1 MKKFLNQINSVVLKL
16 IPKLEVSGLEISDGL
31 VRFYSIGRGE
41 NKTKHILLRL
51 APGVV
56 ANGRVINAGAL
67 QETLAQLHK
76 RVSDNPKK
84 VVSVVVSIPIN
95 NIYIQ
100 PFSLPVLAKDNLKE
114 SAELNMRMISPIDV
128 SKAYYDWQEIGEN
141 TSKDQL
147 DIVGAFIAK
156 EVADKFIEVIQG
168 ANFSVAAVEFSSLSL
183 IRAAIKNGI
192 TSKDT
197 PSLILQMDQGG
208 LGFIISH
215 MGQLYF
221 HYFTEWDRYRDGNKN
236 IDINKFKDG
245 VVDEVRKLINF
256 YLTNFKTSDIKD
268 IVVLAENFT
277 EEVKAALQGTLPGA
291 QIKTVSFN
299 EVNSAYGSALRG
311 ASVGSR
317 DSSIS
322 LANLSAI
329 DVFRKSQITN
339 LISLW
344 RNFIFTTF
352 GFLLLVF
359 LGSAIYFQRT
369 AEGVKKSDPLIVNQ
383 ESSLRLMQL
392 EAEVE
397 QFNTTVHMLQTLAQD
412 TSGIYPTV
420 QRLTGLMA
428 GIVNLRRMTITNGG
442 AQITINGSVT
452 TEQLA
457 RDFKTRIQADGE
469 FADVDLPF
477 QEFRPQVD
485 GTIEFLIRMRLA
497 DIDIQEDASE
507 G

>member
-256 YLTNFKTSDIKD
+256 YLTNFKTNDIKN
-268 IVVLAENFT
+268 ILIIAENFA
-277 EEVKAALQGTLPGA
+277 EEVKAALQTNFPDT
-291 QIKTVSFN
+291 QIKTVNFN
-299 EVNSAYGSALRG
+299 EVNSAYGAALRG
-311 ASVGSR
+311 RIPRSQ
-317 DSSIS
+317 DDSIS
-322 LANLSAI
+322 LAGLSAV
-329 DVFRKSQITN
+329 DVFRKGQVADF
-339 LISLW
+339 ISIW
-344 RNFIFTTF
+344 RNLAFTTT
-352 GFLLLVF
+352 GFILLIF
-359 LGSAIYFQRT
+359 LGSALLLQQT
-369 AEGVKKSDPLIVNQ
+369 AEKVKSSDPFTIGDENSIELARLEKEAQEFNQ
-383 ESSLRLMQL
+383 N
-392 EAEVE
+392 VE
-397 QFNTTVHMLQTLAQD
+397 MLQVLSSKTNP
-412 TSGIYPTV
+412 SHRIV
-420 QRLTGLMA
+420 KRLTSLMGT
-428 GIVNLRRMTITNGG
+428 GIGLRRMSVN
-442 AQITINGSVT
+442 TINGNIIVGGT
-452 TEQLA
+452 ADTEALA
-457 RDFKTRIQADGE
+457 RAFKDKLDNDDTFTE
-469 FADVDLPF
+469 VDLPL
-477 QEFRPQVD
+477 QEFITRLD
-485 GTIEFLIRMRLA
+485 NKIDFLINAKL
-497 DIDIQEDASE
+497 ENLGSP
-507 G
+507 GTSS

>member
-1 MKKFLNQINSVVLKL
+1 MKQFLNQINSLILRL

-31 VRFYSIGRGE
+31 VRFYSVGRGE
-41 NKTKHILLRL
+41 NKTKHVLLRL
-51 APGVV
+51 EPGVV
-56 ANGRVINAGAL
+56 TNGKVINAQAL
-67 QETLAQLHK
+67 QETLVQLHK

-84 VVSVVVSIPIN
+84 VVSVVASIPIN

-100 PFSLPVLAKDNLKE
+100 PFSLPSLARDNLKE
-114 SAELNMRMISPIDV
+114 SAELNLRMISPIDV

-141 TSKDQL
+141 IPKDQL

-156 EVADKFIEVIQG
+156 DVADKFIEVIQG

-183 IRAAIKNGI
+183 IRAALKNGI
-192 TSKDT
+192 TNKDV

-236 IDINKFKDG
+236 IDIAKFKDG

-256 YLTNFKTSDIKD
+256 YLTNFKTNDIKD
-268 IVVLAENFT
+268 IAVLAENFT
-277 EEVKAALQGTLPGA
+277 EEVRAALQEALPGI
-291 QIKTVSFN
+291 QVQTVNFN

-311 ASVGSR
+311 AVVGSR

-339 LISLW
+339 LIAIW
-344 RNFIFTTF
+344 RNFMFTTF

-359 LGSAIYFQRT
+359 LGSAIFFQNI
-369 AEGVKKSDPLIVNQ
+369 AEGVKANDPLVINQ
-383 ESSLRLMQL
+383 ESTLKLIRL
-392 EAEVE
+392 ENEVND
-397 QFNTTVHMLQTLAQD
+397 FNTTVAILMALTGEIND
-412 TSGIYPTV
+412 TYPIASK
-420 QRLTGLMA
+420 LTGLMA
-428 GIVNLRRMTITNGG
+428 GTVNLRRMTINNING
-442 AQITINGSVT
+442 TINIIALASR
-452 TEQLA
+452 EELA
-457 RDFKTRIQADGE
+457 RDFKAKLEADSSFIE
-469 FADVDLPF
+469 VDLPF
-477 QEFRPQVD
+477 QEFRAQAN
-485 GTIEFLIRMRLA
+485 GTVEFLVKMKLA
-497 DIDIQEDASE
+497 NANIQEE
-507 G
+507 VL